1 MLKIGVIGAGHL
13 GKIHL
18 TIIQK
23 LSDYFELV
31 GFYDPDK
38 EIAKAVTKKFRVK
51 AYKSVDDL
59 IDDSDVIDIV
69 SPTITHHE
77 HAIKAIKSKTHV
89 FIEKPI
95 TQTFQEAEELLKLAL
110 EAKVKVQ
117 VGHVER
123 FNPAF
128 VKANDYIKNPLFIET
143 HRLAEFNP
151 RGTDVSVVLD
161 LMIHDIDIMLKVVQS
176 GAKNIHASGV
186 SILSDS
192 PDIANARIEFN
203 NGCVCNLTASRMSL
217 KNMRKTRIFQ
227 KDAYISIDLLDKKTE
242 IIRLKN
248 VKANDKLDP
257 LAMVLDIGKKKI
269 KKQIYFE
276 VPKIE
281 DNNAIM
287 DELISLHHCITNDL
301 EPEVTI
307 NDGLMALQ
315 IAEQIMQ
322 KISISQRLNM
332 V

>member
-18 TIIQK
+18 NIIQK
-23 LSDYFELV
+23 LSQQFELV
-31 GFYDPDK
+31 GFYEPDK
-38 EIAKAVTKKFRVK
+38 DIAKAVTKKFRVK
-51 AYKSVDDL
+51 AYKFVDDL
-59 IDDSDVIDIV
+59 IGDADVVNIV
-69 SPTITHHE
+69 SPTISHHE

-95 TQTFQEAEELLKLAL
+95 TQIFQEAEELLKLAH

-176 GAKNIHASGV
+176 GVKNIHASGV
-186 SILSDS
+186 SIVSDS

-203 NGCVCNLTASRMSL
+203 NGCVCNLTASRISL

-227 KDAYISIDLLDKKTE
+227 NDAYISIDLLDKKTE

-248 VKANDKLDP
+248 VKANDKVDP

-276 VPKIE
+276 VPQIE

-287 DELISLHHCITNDL
+287 DELVSLHHCIINDS

-315 IAEQIMQ
+315 IAEQIME
-322 KISISQRLNM
+322 KITISQRLNM

>member
-18 TIIQK
+18 NIIQK
-23 LSDYFELV
+23 LSQQFELV
-31 GFYDPDK
+31 GFYEPDK
-38 EIAKAVTKKFRVK
+38 DIAKAVTKKFRVK
-51 AYKSVDDL
+51 AYKFVDDL
-59 IDDSDVIDIV
+59 IGDADVVNIV
-69 SPTITHHE
+69 SPTISHHE

-95 TQTFQEAEELLKLAL
+95 TQIFQEAEELLKLAH

-176 GAKNIHASGV
+176 GVKNIHASGV
-186 SILSDS
+186 SIVSDS

-227 KDAYISIDLLDKKTE
+227 NDAYISIDLLDKKTE

-248 VKANDKLDP
+248 VKANDKVDP

-276 VPKIE
+276 VPQIE

-287 DELISLHHCITNDL
+287 DELISLHHCIINDS

-315 IAEQIMQ
+315 IAEQIME
-322 KISISQRLNM
+322 KITISQRLNM

>member
-18 TIIQK
+18 NIIQK
-23 LSDYFELV
+23 LSQQFELV
-31 GFYDPDK
+31 GFYEPDK
-38 EIAKAVTKKFRVK
+38 DIAKAVTKKFRVK
-51 AYKSVDDL
+51 AYKFVDDL
-59 IDDSDVIDIV
+59 IGDADVVNIV
-69 SPTITHHE
+69 SPTISHHE

-95 TQTFQEAEELLKLAL
+95 TQIFQEAEELLKLAH

-176 GAKNIHASGV
+176 GVKNIHASGV
-186 SILSDS
+186 SIVSDS

-203 NGCVCNLTASRMSL
+203 NGCVCNLTASRISL

-227 KDAYISIDLLDKKTE
+227 NDAYISIDLLDKKTE

-248 VKANDKLDP
+248 VKANDKVDP

-276 VPKIE
+276 VPQIE

-287 DELISLHHCITNDL
+287 DELISLHHCIINDS

-315 IAEQIMQ
+315 IAEQIME
-322 KISISQRLNM
+322 KITISQRLNM

>member
-23 LSDYFELV
+23 LSDRFELV
-31 GFYDPDK
+31 GFYDPVK
-38 EIAKAVTKKFRVK
+38 ETAKSVTKKFRIK
-51 AYKSVDDL
+51 AYKSADQL
-59 IDDSDVIDIV
+59 IDEVDIVDIV
-69 SPTITHHE
+69 SPTTSHYE
-77 HAIKAIKSKTHV
+77 HAMKAIKSNTHV

-95 TQTFQEAEELLKLAL
+95 TQNHFEAEKLLKLAH

-128 VKANDYIKNPLFIET
+128 IKASHYIQNPLFIET

-161 LMIHDIDIMLKVVQS
+161 LMIHDIDIMLKVVGS
-176 GAKNIHASGV
+176 TVKNVHASGV
-186 SILSDS
+186 NIISDS

-217 KNMRKTRIFQ
+217 KSMRKTRIFQ
-227 KDAYISIDLLDKKTE
+227 KDAYISIDLLQKQTE
-242 IIRLKN
+242 IIRLKSI
-248 VKANDKLDP
+248 KANEKIDP
-257 LAMVLDIGKKKI
+257 LAVVLDIGKKRS

-276 VPKIE
+276 VPEIE
-281 DNNAIM
+281 ENNAIS
-287 DELISLHHCITNDL
+287 DELESLYHCIINDTD
-301 EPEVTI
+301 PEVSI
-307 NDGLMALQ
+307 NDGLMALEL
-315 IAEQIMQ
+315 AELIIE
-322 KISISQRLNM
+322 KITINQQLI
-332 V
+332 

>member
-23 LSDYFELV
+23 LSDCFELI

-77 HAIKAIKSKTHV
+77 YAIKAIKSKTHV

-95 TQTFQEAEELLKLAL
+95 TQTHLEAEELLKLAH

-128 VKANDYIKNPLFIET
+128 IKAYDYIKNPLFIET

-161 LMIHDIDIMLKVVQS
+161 LMIHDIDIMLKIVRSEV
-176 GAKNIHASGV
+176 KNIHASGV
-186 SILSDS
+186 SIVSDS
-192 PDIANARIEFN
+192 LDIANARIEFN

-217 KNMRKTRIFQ
+217 KSMRKTRIFQ
-227 KDAYISIDLLDKKTE
+227 NDAYISVDLLDKKTE

-248 VKANDKLDP
+248 IKPNEKLDP
-257 LAMVLDIGKKKI
+257 LAMVLDIGKKKS

-276 VPKIE
+276 VPEIE
-281 DNNAIM
+281 NNNAIM
-287 DELISLHHCITNDL
+287 DELISLHHCIMNNT
-301 EPEVTI
+301 EPEVSI

-315 IAEQIMQ
+315 LAEQILE
-322 KISISQRLNM
+322 KITISQRLN
-332 V
+332 VV

>member
-23 LSDYFELV
+23 LSDRFELV

-38 EIAKAVTKKFRVK
+38 ETAKSVTKKFRIK
-51 AYKSVDDL
+51 AYKSPDQL
-59 IDDSDVIDIV
+59 IDEVDIVDIV
-69 SPTITHHE
+69 SPTTSHYE
-77 HAIKAIKSKTHV
+77 HAMKAIKSNTHV

-95 TQTFQEAEELLKLAL
+95 TQNHFEAEKLLKLAH

-128 VKANDYIKNPLFIET
+128 IKASHYIQNPLFIET

-161 LMIHDIDIMLKVVQS
+161 LMIHDIDIMLKVVGS
-176 GAKNIHASGV
+176 TVKNVHASGV
-186 SILSDS
+186 NIISDS

-217 KNMRKTRIFQ
+217 KSMRKTRIFQ
-227 KDAYISIDLLDKKTE
+227 KDAYISIDLLQKQTE
-242 IIRLKN
+242 IIRLKSI
-248 VKANDKLDP
+248 KANEKIDP
-257 LAMVLDIGKKKI
+257 LAVVLDIGKKRS

-276 VPKIE
+276 VPEIE
-281 DNNAIM
+281 ENNAIS
-287 DELISLHHCITNDL
+287 DELESLYHCIINDTD
-301 EPEVTI
+301 PEVSI
-307 NDGLMALQ
+307 NDGLMALEL
-315 IAEQIMQ
+315 AELIIE
-322 KISISQRLNM
+322 KITINQQLI
-332 V
+332 

>member
-18 TIIQK
+18 NIIQK
-23 LSDYFELV
+23 LSQQFELV
-31 GFYDPDK
+31 GFYEPDK
-38 EIAKAVTKKFRVK
+38 DIAKAVTKKFRVK
-51 AYKSVDDL
+51 AYKFVDDL
-59 IDDSDVIDIV
+59 IGDADVVNIV
-69 SPTITHHE
+69 SPTISHHE

-95 TQTFQEAEELLKLAL
+95 TQTFQEAEELLKLAH

-176 GAKNIHASGV
+176 GVKNIHASGV
-186 SILSDS
+186 SIVSDS

-227 KDAYISIDLLDKKTE
+227 NDAYISIDLLDKKIE

-276 VPKIE
+276 VPQVE

-287 DELISLHHCITNDL
+287 DELISLHHCIINDS

-315 IAEQIMQ
+315 IAEQIME
-322 KISISQRLNM
+322 KITISQRLNM

>member
-18 TIIQK
+18 NIIQK
-23 LSDYFELV
+23 LSQQFELV
-31 GFYDPDK
+31 GFYEPDK
-38 EIAKAVTKKFRVK
+38 DIAKAVTKKFRVK
-51 AYKSVDDL
+51 AYKFVDDL
-59 IDDSDVIDIV
+59 IGDADVVNIV
-69 SPTITHHE
+69 SPTISHHE

-95 TQTFQEAEELLKLAL
+95 TQTFQEAEELLKLAH

-176 GAKNIHASGV
+176 GVKNIHASGV
-186 SILSDS
+186 SIVSDS

-203 NGCVCNLTASRMSL
+203 NGCVCNLTASRISL

-227 KDAYISIDLLDKKTE
+227 NDAYISIDLLDKKTE

-248 VKANDKLDP
+248 VKANDKVDP

-276 VPKIE
+276 VPQIE

-287 DELISLHHCITNDL
+287 DELISLHHCIINDS

-315 IAEQIMQ
+315 IAEQIME
-322 KISISQRLNM
+322 KITISQRLNM